1 MEGMQT
7 VDTQSASTSR
17 RQTWLAGSDVSWT
30 FVFFTS
36 QELGQGQD
44 RLGRVRSPLQELVH
58 LRHILEP
65 KTPKRTGKGMIAQY
79 CPNMQNK
86 SSDELPHFHAR
97 WLQICIAQPLS
108 SHLLDELLRQTSP
121 TPCGERSKIYNKN
134 KVQTNPQMHLDVSR
148 VSTSFSSY
156 ASIRWPSVCYFSFF
170 ASSWAG
176 HILANRRQWRGLSSN
191 RHRFLNCSMA
201 CTSWS
206 IIRVI
211 RHSAIGHDWTEVLW
225 SLLCYSCLSLKSH
238 SNLQIF
244 AVIFRKRL
252 LRGC

>member
-1 MEGMQT
+1 MTGLLGKGSQPPSRACPSAPYPRT
-7 VDTQSASTSR
+7 KDTQTNR
-17 RQTWLAGSDVSWT
+17 
-30 FVFFTS
+30 
-36 QELGQGQD
+36 
-44 RLGRVRSPLQELVH
+44 
-58 LRHILEP
+58 
-65 KTPKRTGKGMIAQY
+65 KGY
-79 CPNMQNK
+79 DCPNMQNK

-134 KVQTNPQMHLDVSR
+134 KVQTFKQIHTCILTWVALVQVSPPMQ
-148 VSTSFSSY
+148 SAISL
-156 ASIRWPSVCYFSFF
+156 CF

-225 SLLCYSCLSLKSH
+225 SLLCYSCLSLTSH

>member
-1 MEGMQT
+1 MNCRTSMLADFKFALLSLYLLISWMNYFDKLRQRPVVNVAKYTTKIKFKQIHKCILTWVALVQVSPPMHPYAGH
-7 VDTQSASTSR
+7 QSAIS
-17 RQTWLAGSDVSWT
+17 L
-30 FVFFTS
+30 
-36 QELGQGQD
+36 
-44 RLGRVRSPLQELVH
+44 
-58 LRHILEP
+58 
-65 KTPKRTGKGMIAQY
+65 
-79 CPNMQNK
+79 C
-86 SSDELPHFHAR
+86 
-97 WLQICIAQPLS
+97 
-108 SHLLDELLRQTSP
+108 
-121 TPCGERSKIYNKN
+121 
-134 KVQTNPQMHLDVSR
+134 
-148 VSTSFSSY
+148 
-156 ASIRWPSVCYFSFF
+156 F

-244 AVIFRKRL
+244 AVIFPKRL